1 MIPWFYG
8 AAEHFPFL
16 MASHYITAKWRKWR
30 RGNWDLFQRC
40 SVCVFWT
47 AGLFSKHVRVHVGQ
61 AEVNSRLLWPAAGLS
76 VFRLVVFSKKKRRTR
91 TSNEMGG
98 TIRAD
103 QRGAQAAA
111 QSHCAS
117 FNWTEPETTARR
129 RMTWLTWVFSSF
141 YNYVLQHKVTFKS
154 RACVKTAGGRALH
167 SQLQNLH
174 SLYILMEN
182 EQISFSGIN
191 AKS

>member
-1 MIPWFYG
+1 MCVRAVITLCVCVRFTVRMSLYILPPWTCFWRVCVCMMIPWLYG

-76 VFRLVVFSKKKRRTR
+76 VFRLVVFSKKKKKEDEDIQWDGGNN
-91 TSNEMGG
+91 TSRSARSTGCCTESLC
-98 TIRAD
+98 
-103 QRGAQAAA
+103 QFQL
-111 QSHCAS
+111 
-117 FNWTEPETTARR
+117 NWT
-129 RMTWLTWVFSSF
+129 W
-141 YNYVLQHKVTFKS
+141 N
-154 RACVKTAGGRALH
+154 H
-167 SQLQNLH
+167 SQK
-174 SLYILMEN
+174 EN
-182 EQISFSGIN
+182 DLIDLGFQ
-191 AKS
+191 